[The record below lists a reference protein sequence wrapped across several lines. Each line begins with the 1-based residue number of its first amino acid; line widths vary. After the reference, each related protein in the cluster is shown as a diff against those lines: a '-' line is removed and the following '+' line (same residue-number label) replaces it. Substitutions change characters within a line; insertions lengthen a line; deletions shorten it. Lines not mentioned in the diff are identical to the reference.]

1 MPNDPITLDIVKQE
15 RNDTRRQMN
24 HDLLNILFW
33 QTFYCSQFFASHG
46 PKLKDNQ
53 LLACCQMYQLQTL
66 LVHKHQ
72 GASVFFQC

>member
-24 HDLLNILFW
+24 NDLLNILFW
-33 QTFYCSQFFASHG
+33 QTFIASHG

-53 LLACCQMYQLQTL
+53 LLACCQMQQI
-66 LVHKHQ
+66 K
-72 GASVFFQC
+72 